1 MADHRYEMSLAVIVF
16 AVIWTGAIAQESNDC
31 TNVLI
36 TMFPCLNYITD
47 SSVLQISGC
56 CTQLSTVV
64 NEKPECLCQVLNGD
78 NSDLGLNINPSEA
91 SALTT
96 ACKVQTPS
104 ASRCNSKKK
113 NIHSPHNKNL
123 QIEFFRVDNPTPQR
137 TVGSTIGFSSGTP
150 KFLCT
155 SCTSFLKIFHF

>member
-1 MADHRYEMSLAVIVF
+1 MADHRYEMSLAVIVIVF
-16 AVIWTGAIAQESNDC
+16 VVIWTGAIAQESNDC

-64 NEKPECLCQVLNGD
+64 NEKPGCLCQVLNGD

-104 ASRCNSKKK
+104 ASRCNGRSPASKGGS
-113 NIHSPHNKNL
+113 NDAASTNMAAPL
-123 QIEFFRVDNPTPQR
+123 SFF
-137 TVGSTIGFSSGTP
+137 
-150 KFLCT
+150 FLFIA
-155 SCTSFLKIFHF
+155 SYASIINMP